1 MLYNLEQIKESFENH
16 QRVEYLFF
24 WGHHEQGSVSKAC
37 FSQWYPCVFE
47 VEGATYYTTEQFMM
61 AQKALLFQDHEI
73 YNQIQLATNPKE
85 FKSLGRKICGF
96 QEAVWDA
103 HKYEIV
109 LKGNKAK
116 FSQNQ
121 ALADFLVETNSKV
134 LVEASPYDTIWGIGL
149 SQDDKNI
156 ENPHCWNGQ
165 NLLGFALMEVRDSLR
180 TEMDVSATM

>member
-1 MLYNLEQIKESFENH
+1 M
-16 QRVEYLFF
+16 
-24 WGHHEQGSVSKAC
+24 
-37 FSQWYPCVFE
+37 
-47 VEGATYYTTEQFMM
+47 
-61 AQKALLFQDHEI
+61 
-73 YNQIQLATNPKE
+73 
-85 FKSLGRKICGF
+85 
-96 QEAVWDA
+96 
-103 HKYEIV
+103 